1 MDLLSGPTL
10 AEASAFLS
18 ERLVG
23 GLPPSGLLAVIGQ
36 CRVDYHGRTAS
47 KLDQGDRLVVVKRDG
62 TVLIHGPSGVKPI
75 NWQPP
80 GAKFEVR
87 LEGDQL
93 LLWARRAKP
102 VEVVEMR
109 FLRIDVCCLGRLE
122 DSAPLQLSGTE
133 FNLRDLLRSKPDLL
147 EPGFRPWGKERLT
160 DQGPID
166 LYGED
171 AKGRRVVVEIKRV
184 PAGLPEATQ
193 LWRYVEAERR
203 RRPMPVR
210 GILVAPRISPRALQ
224 LLSEHGLEFVSRHWD
239 DSASR
244 EARQRVA
251 PRQGS
256 LAAFAGGDQTGSH

>member
-1 MDLLSGPTL
+1 MELLSGPSL
-10 AEASAFLS
+10 EAASRFLS

-23 GLPPSGLLAVIGQ
+23 GLPPSGLLTIVGQ

-47 KLDQGDRLVVVKRDG
+47 KLDQGDRLIVVKRDG
-62 TVLIHGPSGVKPI
+62 TVLIHGPAGVKPI

-80 GAKFEVR
+80 GAKFEVQV
-87 LEGDQL
+87 GADHL

-109 FLRIDVCCLGRLE
+109 FTRVDFCGMGRME
-122 DSAPLQLSGTE
+122 DAAPLQLSGTE
-133 FNLRDLLRSKPDLL
+133 FDLRDLLRSKPELL

-160 DQGPID
+160 DQGPMD

-171 AKGRRVVVEIKRV
+171 SEGRRVVVEVKRV
-184 PAGLPEATQ
+184 PAGLAEATQ

-203 RRPMPVR
+203 RRSMPVR

-224 LLSEHGLEFVSRHWD
+224 LLSEHGLEFAMRHWD
-239 DSASR
+239 DSASK
-244 EARQRVA
+244 EARRRVA

-256 LAAFAGGDQTGSH
+256 LAAFAGRDQTGSS